1 MKNNKLFLI
10 NKDLKKI
17 NKNLLVLIEQLEFK
31 NYSKNKIDFWID
43 KIIILND
50 AGYGNTVV
58 SSFIKNSILILNNF
72 EFKFLQKLAD
82 LVSIIS
88 IKSNKQSAI
97 LISEVTPLFLEDK
110 NSQDIYEKFLELID
124 IFTKESPDII
134 ESFLKN
140 LKFLKKKMDIEQI
153 FNWSMTGIKIDMLDK
168 ERRLSYFKLESK
180 ESKIWI
186 ERIKNNEIFTKYKR
200 RIEIFNKA
208 LWNLKTTIK
217 ELESDLNSQNQ
228 RPSFLNEIIFFP
240 SNFENKNITKKS
252 DYFFAVSAHISS
264 HLNFSNMKFSIKNI
278 KPIQIAIIS
287 LIEDARI
294 EALAIN
300 KYPGLRDVW
309 LPYHKF
315 KEDELSGINLMLASL
330 SRSLID
336 HEYNDENVWV
346 SKGKKLFYDAKKS
359 WENPLTSIEIGNKL
373 SNDIGQMRIQFNF
386 KSYIVSPI
394 YRDDNLGLW
403 NFPTEKN
410 QDENIVQEQLL
421 LDTFKEKNEYDKN
434 SKNINEEKKKKK
446 KEKKKK
452 YHFQELKKVLV
463 SEESE
468 YDYLSKI
475 NREKWTKIYE
485 FNSGLKKTD
494 KFDQILK
501 KHNDTILK
509 ISSLIKKAKNNSRY
523 KKKNNYEGDFLNID
537 ACIENTISA
546 KTGGEINGKI
556 YDQIGKNPLDS
567 SLMILLDISKS
578 TEKVI
583 PELNKKIIDLE
594 FDACSILSHSLQLND
609 QKFAISAFC
618 SNTKDEIRYFKIK
631 NFDEKY
637 SKITEEKLANLKSK
651 YSTRLGAAIRYSYKE
666 LEKVFSH
673 RKLLIVLSD
682 GEPSDID
689 VKDKNYLVED
699 AKKSVT
705 IAKSKSIDVFC
716 FGMEDKNSPYLN
728 RIFGKKNSIR
738 IENLNNLHHK
748 IAKIYFKLTI

>member
-637 SKITEEKLANLKSK
+637 SKITEEKLANLKSE

-666 LEKVFSH
+666 LEKVSSH

>member
-1 MKNNKLFLI
+1 MKNNNLFLI
-10 NKDLKKI
+10 NKSLTKI
-17 NKNLLVLIEQLEFK
+17 NKKLLILIEQLEIENF
-31 NYSKNKIDFWID
+31 SKNEIKLWID

-50 AGYGNTVV
+50 AGYGNAVV
-58 SSFIKNSILILNNF
+58 YSFVKNSILILNNF
-72 EFKFLQKLAD
+72 KFEFVQKLAD

-88 IKSNKQSAI
+88 IKSNRQSAI
-97 LISEVTPLFLEDK
+97 LISEVTPLFLKHK
-110 NSQDIYEKFLELID
+110 NNQEIYEKFLELI
-124 IFTKESPDII
+124 ILFTKDSPETI

-140 LKFLKKKMDIEQI
+140 LKLLKNKMDINEI
-153 FNWSMTGIKIDMLDK
+153 FNWCMTGIKIGYLSK

-180 ESKIWI
+180 ESIVWI
-186 ERIKNNEIFTKYKR
+186 QRTKNNEIFETYKR
-200 RIEIFNKA
+200 KIEIFNKA
-208 LWNLKTTIK
+208 LWNLNTNIK
-217 ELESDLNSQNQ
+217 ELDSDLNVKNQ
-228 RPSFLNEIIFFP
+228 RPSFFNEKIFFP
-240 SNFENKNITKKS
+240 SFFEDKNIIKRNN
-252 DYFFAVSAHISS
+252 YFFAVAAHISS
-264 HLNFSNMKFSIKNI
+264 HLKFSDLKFSTKNI

-300 KYPGLRDVW
+300 KYPGLKDLW

-315 KEDELSGINLMLASL
+315 KKEELSGINFMLASL

-336 HEYNDENVWV
+336 DEYNDENVWV
-346 SKGKKLFYDAKKS
+346 SKGKKLFSEAKKD
-359 WENPLTSIEIGNKL
+359 WENPLISIEIGNKL

-386 KSYIVSPI
+386 KSYMVYAI

-403 NFPTEKN
+403 DFPTDQN
-410 QDENIVQEQLL
+410 QDENAIQENLF
-421 LDTFKEKNEYDKN
+421 LDTFKEKEEYDKS
-434 SKNINEEKKKKK
+434 SKNSNNKEEKKGN
-446 KEKKKK
+446 EIKKK

-494 KFDQILK
+494 KFEKILK
-501 KHNDTILK
+501 THNDTILK

-537 ACIENTISA
+537 ACIENTISS
-546 KTGGEINGKI
+546 KKGDEINGKI

-578 TEKVI
+578 TDKMI
-583 PELNKKIIDLE
+583 TAINKKIIDLE
-594 FDACSILSHSLQLND
+594 FDACSILSHALQLND

-618 SNTKDEIRYFKIK
+618 SNTKDEIRYFSIK
-631 NFDEKY
+631 NFNEKY
-637 SKITEEKLANLKSK
+637 SKITEERLANLKSE

-666 LEKVFSH
+666 LEKVSSH
-673 RKLLIVLSD
+673 RKLLLVLSD

-689 VKDKNYLVED
+689 VKDKNYLIED
-699 AKKSVT
+699 AKKSVML
-705 IAKSKSIDVFC
+705 AKNKNIDVFC
-716 FGMEDKNSPYLN
+716 FGMEDKNSPYLE

-738 IENLNNLHHK
+738 VESLNNLHHK
-748 IAKIYFKLTI
+748 MAKIYFKLTI